1 MEKEESEQG
10 KEIDIKKVVH
20 DLDLS
25 FLFIRLR
32 SRIFVVISAKSM
44 NNLKYLSKRFRIESY
59 PLSTLKRWHSTEMML
74 NTVSDQ
80 DGRLRSEEENYSTKV
95 SSPIE
100 EPYGSVLKSLAER
113 TAKELPNGHM
123 MVSELQGRLLHQLVK
138 LLRPRHVLEIGGFT
152 GYSAIAMGSGLGHD
166 AKLLSLELENK
177 HIKIAQKHVEM
188 AKLQDKIQFREGP
201 ASDR

>member
-1 MEKEESEQG
+1 
-10 KEIDIKKVVH
+10 
-20 DLDLS
+20 
-25 FLFIRLR
+25 
-32 SRIFVVISAKSM
+32 M

-59 PLSTLKRWHSTEMML
+59 PLPILKRWHSTEMML

-80 DGRLRSEEENYSTKV
+80 DGRLRLEEESYSTKV

-138 LLRPRHVLEIGGFT
+138 LLRPRRVLEIGGFT

>member
-1 MEKEESEQG
+1 
-10 KEIDIKKVVH
+10 
-20 DLDLS
+20 
-25 FLFIRLR
+25 
-32 SRIFVVISAKSM
+32 M
-44 NNLKYLSKRFRIESY
+44 NNLKYLSKRSRIESY

-80 DGRLRSEEENYSTKV
+80 DGRLRLEEENYSTKV

-138 LLRPRHVLEIGGFT
+138 LLRPRRVLEIGGFT

>member
-25 FLFIRLR
+25 FLFIRQR

-44 NNLKYLSKRFRIESY
+44 NNLKYLSKRSRIESY

-80 DGRLRSEEENYSTKV
+80 DGRLRLEEENYSTKV

>member
-1 MEKEESEQG
+1 MS
-10 KEIDIKKVVH
+10 
-20 DLDLS
+20 S
-25 FLFIRLR
+25 
-32 SRIFVVISAKSM
+32 
-44 NNLKYLSKRFRIESY
+44 LKYLSKKFRIESY
-59 PLSTLKRWHSTEMML
+59 PLSTLKRWHSTEMVL

-80 DGRLRSEEENYSTKV
+80 DGRLRLEEENYSIKV

-100 EPYGSVLKSLAER
+100 EPYGNVLKSLAER

-138 LLRPRHVLEIGGFT
+138 LLRPKRVLEIGGFT

-177 HIKIAQKHVEM
+177 HIKIARKHVEM

>member
-80 DGRLRSEEENYSTKV
+80 DGRLRLEEENYSTKV